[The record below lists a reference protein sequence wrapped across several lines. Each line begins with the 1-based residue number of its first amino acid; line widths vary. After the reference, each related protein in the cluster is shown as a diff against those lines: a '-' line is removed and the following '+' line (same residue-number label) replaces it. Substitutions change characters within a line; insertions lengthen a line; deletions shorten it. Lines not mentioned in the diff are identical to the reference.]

1 MLTPL
6 RELRLRL
13 PGRTAD
19 LNLILLPS
27 AVLSEIARCAQSM
40 CPPCID
46 IQSIPRI
53 TSNPC
58 DSNTTRCAMK
68 LCAPILT
75 VKSRHLALAIIS
87 PPGELTLIDPFR
99 DSVGNLYLSTN
110 ALDINECDAPVSKS
124 ISSGCVLIGN
134 LPTTR

>member
-6 RELRLRL
+6 REFSLHL

-27 AVLSEIARCAQSM
+27 GVLSETARCAQSM
-40 CPPCID
+40 CPPCIV
-46 IQSIPRI
+46 IQSMPSI
-53 TSNPC
+53 TSKPC

-75 VKSRHLALAIIS
+75 VKSRHPALAIIS
-87 PPGELTLIDPFR
+87 PPGDLNLIDPFR

-124 ISSGCVLIGN
+124 ISAG
-134 LPTTR
+134 

>member
-6 RELRLRL
+6 REFNLHLL
-13 PGRTAD
+13 GLTAD

-27 AVLSEIARCAQSM
+27 GVLSETARCAQSM

-46 IQSIPRI
+46 IQSMPSI
-53 TSNPC
+53 TSKPC
-58 DSNTTRCAMK
+58 DSNTTRCVIK

-75 VKSRHLALAIIS
+75 VKSRHPALGIIS

-99 DSVGNLYLSTN
+99 DSVGSLYLSTN
-110 ALDINECDAPVSKS
+110 ALDMNE
-124 ISSGCVLIGN
+124 
-134 LPTTR
+134 

>member
-6 RELRLRL
+6 REFSLHL
-13 PGRTAD
+13 PGRTTD

-27 AVLSEIARCAQSM
+27 GVLSDTARCAQSM

-46 IQSIPRI
+46 IQSMPNI
-53 TSNPC
+53 TSRPC

-75 VKSRHLALAIIS
+75 VKSRHPALAITS
-87 PPGELTLIDPFR
+87 PLGELTLIDPFR
-99 DSVGNLYLSTN
+99 DSMGNLYLSTN
-110 ALDINECDAPVSKS
+110 ALDMNECDAPVSKS
-124 ISSGCVLIGN
+124 ISAG
-134 LPTTR
+134 

>member
-6 RELRLRL
+6 REFNLHI
-13 PGRTAD
+13 PGRAAD

-27 AVLSEIARCAQSM
+27 GVLSEIARCAQSM

-75 VKSRHLALAIIS
+75 VKSRHPALAIIS
-87 PPGELTLIDPFR
+87 PPGELTLIDSFI
-99 DSVGNLYLSTN
+99 DSVGSLYLSTN
-110 ALDINECDAPVSKS
+110 ALDMNECDAPVSKS
-124 ISSGCVLIGN
+124 VSVG
-134 LPTTR
+134 

>member
-1 MLTPL
+1 MLTTL
-6 RELRLRL
+6 REFILLL

-27 AVLSEIARCAQSM
+27 GVLSETARCAQSM

-53 TSNPC
+53 TSKPC
-58 DSNTTRCAMK
+58 DSNTTRCALK

-75 VKSRHLALAIIS
+75 VKSRHPALAIIS
-87 PPGELTLIDPFR
+87 PPGELNLIDSFI

-110 ALDINECDAPVSKS
+110 ALDMNECNAPISKS
-124 ISSGCVLIGN
+124 ISAGLVLIGN
-134 LPTTR
+134 LPI

>member
-6 RELRLRL
+6 REFNLHLL
-13 PGRTAD
+13 GRAAD

-27 AVLSEIARCAQSM
+27 MVLSETARCAQSM
-40 CPPCID
+40 CPPCIN
-46 IQSIPRI
+46 IQSMPNI
-53 TSNPC
+53 TSKPC

-75 VKSRHLALAIIS
+75 VKSRHPALAIIS

-99 DSVGNLYLSTN
+99 DSMGKLYLSTN

-124 ISSGCVLIGN
+124 IIAG
-134 LPTTR
+134 